1 MQIKKISIIGT
12 GLGPA
17 TITHDAH
24 AAIQDAQVLLGAKRM
39 LDMFSQPGKPAIE
52 VFSPDAVLDAIDNSS
67 ADRFAILVSGDTGFY
82 SAADRLCRALDKYEL
97 TVLPGI
103 SSLNYFFARLKLPWQ
118 DAALISCHGQ
128 NGHIVDTVRRNR
140 LTFALTGGNTKELAE
155 QLSLAGFGSLS
166 VTTGEN
172 LGTPN
177 EKIRSLSISDMLH
190 ANISPLC
197 VILVKNPCPD
207 SRILTGMP
215 DERFIRGSVPMT
227 KAEVRAIVMSR
238 LAIRPCDVCWD
249 VGCGTGSVTVEM
261 ALSAYKG
268 HVYAMDR
275 STEAIKL
282 TMDNCAAFHIGN
294 TTVISG
300 NAPSCL
306 HGLPA
311 PDAVF
316 IGGTGGNMQHIVS
329 HIAETA
335 PMARIAIT
343 AIAPESLCSALAAL
357 KCCGIKPDITQI
369 SIARSKETAGLHML
383 TANNPIFLIA
393 GGING

>member
-1 MQIKKISIIGT
+1 MKKVAIIGT
-12 GLGPA
+12 GIGPA
-17 TITHDAH
+17 TITTDAH

-52 VFSPDAVLDAIDNSS
+52 VFSPAAVLDAIDKSA

-82 SAADRLCRALDKYEL
+82 SAADGLCRALDKYEL

-103 SSLNYFFARLKLPWQ
+103 SSLSYFFARLKRPWQ

-140 LTFALTGGNTKELAE
+140 LTFVLTGGNAKYLAE

-172 LGTPN
+172 LGTPS
-177 EKIRSLSISDMLH
+177 EKILSQSVSDML
-190 ANISPLC
+190 NTDVSTLC
-197 VILVKNPCPD
+197 VMLVENPCPD
-207 SRILTGMP
+207 SRILTGIP
-215 DERFIRGSVPMT
+215 DDRFIRGSVPMT
-227 KAEVRAIVMSR
+227 KAEMRAVIMSR
-238 LAIRPCDVCWD
+238 LAIRPCNTCWD

-261 ALSAYKG
+261 AFSAYKG

-275 STEAIKL
+275 NAEAIKL

-300 NAPSCL
+300 NAPSCF
-306 HGLPA
+306 HDLPA
-311 PDAVF
+311 PDVVF
-316 IGGTGGNMQHIVS
+316 IGGTGGNMQEIIRHIV
-329 HIAETA
+329 ETA
-335 PMARIAIT
+335 PMARMAIT
-343 AIAPESLCSALAAL
+343 AIAPESLCSALTAL
-357 KCCGIKPDITQI
+357 KCCGIKPYITQI
-369 SIARSKETAGLHML
+369 SIARSKEAAGLHML
-383 TANNPIFLIA
+383 TANNPIFLIT
-393 GGING
+393 GGIDG